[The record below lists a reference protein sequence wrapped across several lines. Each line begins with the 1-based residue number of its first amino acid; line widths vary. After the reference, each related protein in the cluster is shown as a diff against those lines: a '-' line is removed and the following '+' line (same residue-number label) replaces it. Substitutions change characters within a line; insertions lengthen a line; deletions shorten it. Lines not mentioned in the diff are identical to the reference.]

1 MIPSSNVRNTSGGEA
16 VGSANN
22 IEDIMLKNK
31 EKILDKIPKNGQ
43 VCFIRLIFEKQIM
56 KIKKGCYRTVEFT
69 SLLTQFYFLG
79 NRTSISRG

>member
-43 VCFIRLIFEKQIM
+43 VYHIRLTFENKIM
-56 KIKKGCYRTVEFT
+56 KIIFYDRFEFYMLVET
-69 SLLTQFYFLG
+69 ILC
-79 NRTSISRG
+79 I